1 MQWSH
6 ERGTV
11 HRQRLPKTNG
21 VTTTLRAVLRH
32 LPGDVAA
39 RIYTADDVGA
49 DEPEYLSLR
58 AAGMGIP
65 FYREMRM
72 HWPRFGAFLAKA
84 RADRLDVIQY
94 TTPGPVGLAAR
105 YVSGKLGLPMV
116 GSLSHAPLR
125 VHRGAQRVAPARP
138 GDAHL
143 PALGLRPLRH
153 GAGAVTGNRTPARR
167 RRLPRR
173 STAGL
178 GARGRY
184 AHLHAR
190 GALRAI
196 LRHPI
201 ANLVRRWNW
210 KAALVSALSRAR
222 LFFVVNL
229 PAGRSAAIAALVT
242 ELVSRGAT
250 SDRRVARAT
259 PPCGGLRLAE
269 GQSRDLRDL
278 RGPPSAARQ

>member
-1 MQWSH
+1 M
-6 ERGTV
+6 
-11 HRQRLPKTNG
+11 
-21 VTTTLRAVLRH
+21 TTTLRAVLRH

-84 RADRLDVIQY
+84 RADRLDFIHY

-167 RRLPRR
+167 RLAR
-173 STAGL
+173 
-178 GARGRY
+178 GARWRCRR
-184 AHLHAR
+184 AAARRHAR
-190 GALRAI
+190 GVGAGADGIRGRWRREMSAPGVPEVLGAI

-250 SDRRVARAT
+250 SERRVARAT
-259 PPCGGLRLAE
+259 PPGGGLRLAE
-269 GQSRDLRDL
+269 GLSRDLRDL